1 MKYFTIAILST
12 LFSLSVMA
20 QGEKSSPNIDCC
32 HTGLCKS
39 DIPLCPGVSR
49 KAEKREMTP
58 KKVEQAKAHGSK
70 AVSE

>member
-1 MKYFTIAILST
+1 MKYLLLAAVTTLLS
-12 LFSLSVMA
+12 LNVMA

-49 KAEKREMTP
+49 KAEKREVTP
-58 KKVEQAKAHGSK
+58 KKVEAGRAHGAKA
-70 AVSE
+70 ANQ